1 MGLSP
6 LQSIHMT
13 EKDSIKVVD
22 KVNDMQTLSNSVR
35 KEGRIISFVPTMGA
49 LHEGHISLIRKAKE
63 KGEFLIVSI
72 FVNPTQFCLNEDY
85 KKYSRDLEGD
95 LKKINEIGVDVVFL
109 PDVNE
114 IYPDGFE
121 TYVEVEELQK
131 PLCGQFRQGHF
142 KGVATIVLKLFNIV
156 KPDIAIFGEKD
167 YQQLIIIQKMVR
179 DLHLEIEIIG
189 LPIIREDDGLALSSR
204 NEYLSKKERKHAKAL
219 SEALREITKS
229 FDQGHN
235 EVKDLIQ
242 RGRDILNKSLI
253 YDIDYLEIRNGR
265 TLESKEEA
273 QSGDLVAVAA
283 KVGNA
288 RLIDNMKL

>member
-35 KEGRIISFVPTMGA
+35 KEGHIISFVPTMGA

-72 FVNPTQFCLNEDY
+72 FVNPTQFGLNEDY

-204 NEYLSKKERKHAKAL
+204 NAYLSKKERKHAKAL

>member
-35 KEGRIISFVPTMGA
+35 KGGRIISFVPTMGA

-72 FVNPTQFCLNEDY
+72 FVNPTQFGLNEDY

-131 PLCGQFRQGHF
+131 PLCGQFRPGHF

-204 NEYLSKKERKHAKAL
+204 NTYLSKKERKHAKAL

-235 EVKDLIQ
+235 DVKDLIQ